1 MCYVFLISFSCAK
14 YKISSKLE
22 TDQQFWVDICLN
34 TTLKLITMPKNR
46 SECGFCVITM
56 HRATEKIIF

>member
-1 MCYVFLISFSCAK
+1 MYYVFLISFSCAK

-22 TDQQFWVDICLN
+22 TDQQFWVDIHLN
-34 TTLKLITMPKNR
+34 TTLKLITISKNR
-46 SECGFCVITM
+46 SGCGFCMITM